1 MNKPYLRGSL
11 RPSAVRIQI
20 MRSRARMG
28 IERGELSG
36 NLRILAGGFIAFCL
50 LHVLNNSYST
60 VVALI
65 KEELSLSYTMSGAL
79 MSAYFTGYTIGQ
91 IPWGTLADR
100 YGPRRVMAASILGT
114 ASATVLFG
122 MANSFWQILVTRFL
136 SGLLGAGVFV
146 PGVKLVSAWFSPGS
160 RGTAL
165 GVVSVGG
172 SIGLVIASWLTPY
185 TALSMGWRGAM
196 TASGVIGIL
205 SSAAILLSLR
215 DRRVEAQP
223 EERSLNVSEVVRT
236 RNFWALAWIQ
246 MVRLG
251 SNYAFIAWLPLILTE
266 ELGLG
271 LVAAGAVFALY
282 NLTGMISNPLGGI
295 ISDRFGEKEVLT
307 VSFAVLC
314 VATYLF
320 ARASSPLM
328 IYATVLLIGWF
339 INFVRSPNF
348 AIIPKLYGVD
358 NAGRISGVQNTF
370 ASLGA
375 LVLPLFLGFLKDT
388 TDSYWSGWLIL
399 SGVLLSVSLVSLLI
413 SVPDGT
419 DKRGSY

>member
-1 MNKPYLRGSL
+1 MNKPYLRGSP
-11 RPSAVRIQI
+11 RPSAVHFHIS
-20 MRSRARMG
+20 RSRARVG
-28 IERGELSG
+28 TRRGELSG
-36 NLRILAGGFIAFCL
+36 NLRILIGGFIAFCL

-91 IPWGTLADR
+91 IPWGALADR
-100 YGPRRVMAASILGT
+100 HGPRRVMAASILGT
-114 ASATVLFG
+114 ASATVFFG
-122 MANSFWQILVTRFL
+122 MSQSFWQILLARFL

-146 PGVKLVSAWFSPGS
+146 PGVKLVSAWFSLSS

-165 GVVSVGG
+165 GFMSIGG
-172 SIGLVIASWLTPY
+172 SIGMVIASWLTPF
-185 TALSMGWRGAM
+185 TSLSVGWRGAI

-205 SSAAILLSLR
+205 SSAVILLSLR
-215 DRRVEAQP
+215 DRSTESKLQA
-223 EERSLNVSEVVRT
+223 VSADVSKVVRT
-236 RNFWALAWIQ
+236 RSFWALAWIQ

-271 LVAAGAVFALY
+271 LVAAGAVFSLY
-282 NLTGMISNPLGGI
+282 NLTGMISNPMGGI
-295 ISDRFGEKEVLT
+295 ASDRFGEKEVLS

-314 VATYLF
+314 GATYLF
-320 ARASSPLM
+320 ARSSSTLM
-328 IYATVLLIGWF
+328 IYTTVILMGWF

-348 AIIPKLYGVD
+348 AIIPKLYGVE

-370 ASLGA
+370 ASFGA

-413 SVPDGT
+413 AVPDGI
-419 DKRGSY
+419 DKRGSC

>member
-11 RPSAVRIQI
+11 RPSAFHILRRGG
-20 MRSRARMG
+20 RSRVG

-50 LHVLNNSYST
+50 LHVLNNSYTT

-91 IPWGTLADR
+91 IPWGILADR
-100 YGPRRVMAASILGT
+100 HGPRRVMAASILGT

-122 MANSFWQILVTRFL
+122 MSQSFWQILLTRFL

-165 GVVSVGG
+165 GLVSIGG
-172 SIGLVIASWLTPY
+172 SIGLVIASFLTPY
-185 TALSMGWRGAM
+185 ASVSMGWRGAI

-205 SSAAILLSLR
+205 SSAAILLALK
-215 DRRVEAQP
+215 DRQVEPQP
-223 EERSLNVSEVVRT
+223 HVRSANVSEVIRT
-236 RNFWALAWIQ
+236 RSFWALAWIQ

-271 LVAAGAVFALY
+271 LVAAGTVFALY

-295 ISDRFGEKEVLT
+295 ASDRFGEKEVLA

-320 ARASSPLM
+320 ARASSTLM

-348 AIIPKLYGVD
+348 AILPKLYGVD

-375 LVLPLFLGFLKDT
+375 LVLPLVLGFLKDT

-399 SGVLLSVSLVSLLI
+399 SGALLSVSLVSLLI
-413 SVPDGT
+413 TVPDGI
-419 DKRGSY
+419 DKRGPN

>member
-1 MNKPYLRGSL
+1 
-11 RPSAVRIQI
+11 
-20 MRSRARMG
+20 MG

-100 YGPRRVMAASILGT
+100 YGPRRIMAASILGT

-122 MANSFWQILVTRFL
+122 VANSFWQILVTRFL

-251 SNYAFIAWLPLILTE
+251 SNYAFISWLPLILTE
-266 ELGLG
+266 VLGLG

-307 VSFAVLC
+307 VSFTVLC

-399 SGVLLSVSLVSLLI
+399 AGVLLSVSLVSLLI